1 MSELYNIIRF
11 YEAPDRRSRVM
22 RRGLTLEQAR
32 KHCDD
37 PETSSISAAK
47 PKGCANDERKIE
59 LWHEKQKH
67 WFDGYTPA

>member
-1 MSELYNIIRF
+1 
-11 YEAPDRRSRVM
+11 M